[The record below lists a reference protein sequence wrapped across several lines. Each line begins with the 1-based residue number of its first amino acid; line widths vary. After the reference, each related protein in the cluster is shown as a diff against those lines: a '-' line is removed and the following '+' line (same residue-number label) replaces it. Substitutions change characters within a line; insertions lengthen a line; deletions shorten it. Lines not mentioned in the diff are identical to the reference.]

1 MRKTGDY
8 LKIVI
13 SEYFTIKT
21 YLVSVLMIVVINSI
35 LRLLVIYIEEDM
47 TFINSILIVV
57 ISMLSVGV
65 KDLYLIKRNV
75 TLFLKEFQ
83 DTTITFERDFT

>member
-35 LRLLVIYIEEDM
+35 LRLLVIYIDEDM